1 MLDCNKEIFVWMG
14 RQTLLTERRT
24 AIKAIEV
31 SFLFPFASKKAR
43 FSKYLSFSQSVLCSA
58 IIRVLIHTSIVSN
71 FHLLYNIPLRIY
83 ILAKIVLLLVS
94 TSFQLFTF
102 VHENHIPKEIHIL
115 EKVSSLQNP
124 FILYICFAF
133 KILHRYIIMKLTQF
147 LANITI

>member
-1 MLDCNKEIFVWMG
+1 MFVDRINLQGKLCQTANNALSKEMLEKDKCYMLDCNKEIFVWMG

-94 TSFQLFTF
+94 TSF
-102 VHENHIPKEIHIL
+102 
-115 EKVSSLQNP
+115 
-124 FILYICFAF
+124 
-133 KILHRYIIMKLTQF
+133 
-147 LANITI
+147 